1 MPLRWIVERDRTW
14 ERDGSVALTRWTA
27 ARVLDSPS
35 CIEREAV
42 RTVMGEPPRAF
53 CVHGP
58 GFARRLQTP
67 RRLCTNTGHRDA
79 VTQTHAC
86 HIPRDSTDTVNPP
99 HRTLSGCAECV
110 FVCVH
115 LRAFLVGSP
124 CVCRAGTHPSPASRC
139 GACVGGDYCDVFR
152 VYRPPSPPCGYH
164 VGSLTPTQPRRVTN
178 PTQVHRSTLGRLG

>member
-1 MPLRWIVERDRTW
+1 MIVRRASNGRLCGQSW
-14 ERDGSVALTRWTA
+14 ASRPGRSVF
-27 ARVLDSPS
+27 
-35 CIEREAV
+35 
-42 RTVMGEPPRAF
+42 MGRASLAD
-53 CVHGP
+53 CK
-58 GFARRLQTP
+58 RLAS
-67 RRLCTNTGHRDA
+67 RLCTNTGHRDA

-86 HIPRDSTDTVNPP
+86 HLPRDSTDTVNPP
-99 HRTLSGCAECV
+99 QRTLSGCAECV

-139 GACVGGDYCDVFR
+139 GACVGGEYCDVFR

-178 PTQVHRSTLGRLG
+178 PTQGHPPGGRLG